1 MTSQTDTRAA
11 SNVGTLIDATAD
23 WLMSQALGE
32 HSMQQ
37 TFIGCCNRLR
47 AAGIPICRGH
57 LAFRTLHPLF
67 SAVSIT
73 WREGQALH
81 VIEHAHGADE
91 GEFARSPLYF
101 LIQSGVPHL
110 RRRLRTEADTR
121 DFPLLKELWSQGA
134 TDYLAYLV
142 VFGDDRP
149 TGSGVGD
156 GMVGS
161 WAADRP
167 DGFSDD
173 DIRAL
178 QRIERRLAVAC
189 KVRIKD
195 QIARNVLT
203 AYLGAHSGQQV
214 FEGKIQRGDGET
226 IYAVIWFCDLRDS
239 TRLAATLPLQEF
251 LDTLNEFFECMAGAV
266 LAHGGEVLR
275 FIGDAVLAIFPMQA
289 HTVVDPSQCPV
300 HRAACEQALAAAR
313 DALARLAK
321 LNTQRK
327 AQGRKAL
334 GGGVALHV
342 GDVMYGNIGV
352 PERVEFSV
360 IGPAANTAAR
370 LESLC
375 KTLHSRLV
383 VSSQYASV
391 LPESWHSLGQQPI
404 VGTDAHIE
412 VFTLP
417 EFCKS

>member
-1 MTSQTDTRAA
+1 MTTQTATPAA
-11 SNVGTLIDATAD
+11 GSAGVLIDATAD

-32 HSMQQ
+32 HSMQHI
-37 TFIGCCNRLR
+37 FSGCCDRLR
-47 AAGIPICRGH
+47 AAGVPISRGH
-57 LAFRTLHPLF
+57 LAYRTLHPLF
-67 SAVSIT
+67 SAVSLT
-73 WREGQALH
+73 WRAGQALE
-81 VIEHAHGADE
+81 VVEHRHSVDE
-91 GEFARSPLYF
+91 GEFTRSPLHY
-101 LIQSGVPHL
+101 LVESGLPNL
-110 RRRLRTEADTR
+110 RRRLRSEADTR
-121 DFPLLKELWSQGA
+121 EFPVLKDLWSQGV

-142 VFGDDRP
+142 PFGTADAANSK
-149 TGSGVGD
+149 TTD
-156 GMVGS
+156 GIVGS
-161 WAADRP
+161 WAADRA
-167 DGFSDD
+167 DGFGDD
-173 DIRAL
+173 DVRAL

-189 KVRIKD
+189 KVNIKE
-195 QIARNVLT
+195 QIARNILT

-239 TRLAATLPLQEF
+239 TRLAASLPLQEF
-251 LDTLNEFFECMAGAV
+251 LNTLNEFFECMAGAV

-275 FIGDAVLAIFPMQA
+275 FVGDAVLAIFPMQA
-289 HTVVDPSQCPV
+289 HAVMDPSRCPV
-300 HRAACEQALAAAR
+300 HRAACEKALAAAR

-321 LNTQRK
+321 LNAKRTGD
-327 AQGRKAL
+327 GRPAL

-375 KTLHSRLV
+375 KTLHSGLV

-391 LPESWHSLGQQPI
+391 LPESWHSLGEQRL
-404 VGTDAHIE
+404 VGMDSDLE

-417 EFCKS
+417 EFAQG

>member
-1 MTSQTDTRAA
+1 
-11 SNVGTLIDATAD
+11 VLIDATAD

-32 HSMQQ
+32 HSMQHI
-37 TFIGCCNRLR
+37 FSGCCDRLR
-47 AAGIPICRGH
+47 AAGVPISRGH

-67 SAVSIT
+67 SAVSLT
-73 WREGQALH
+73 WRPGQPLD
-81 VIEHAHGADE
+81 VVEHRHSVGGE
-91 GEFARSPLYF
+91 EFARSPLHY
-101 LIQSGVPHL
+101 LVESGLPSL
-110 RRRLRTEADTR
+110 RRRLRSEADTR
-121 DFPLLKELWSQGA
+121 EFPVLKELWSQGA
-134 TDYLAYLV
+134 TDYLAFLV
-142 VFGDDRP
+142 PFGTTDAAN
-149 TGSGVGD
+149 SGISD
-156 GMVGS
+156 GIVGS
-161 WAADRP
+161 WTADRA
-167 DGFSDD
+167 DGFGDG

-189 KVRIKD
+189 KVNIKD

-239 TRLAATLPLQEF
+239 TRLAATLSRQDF

-266 LAHGGEVLR
+266 LSHGGEVLR

-289 HTVVDPSQCPV
+289 HAVVDPSRCPI
-300 HRAACEQALAAAR
+300 HRAACEQALTAAR
-313 DALARLAK
+313 DALSRLAEQNEK
-321 LNTQRK
+321 RK
-327 AQGRKAL
+327 TEGRPVL

-375 KTLHSRLV
+375 KALHSRLV

-391 LPESWHSLGQQPI
+391 LPESWHSLGEQRLAGMDSE
-404 VGTDAHIE
+404 VE
-412 VFTLP
+412 VFTLD
-417 EFCKS
+417 EFTEGQP

>member
-37 TFIGCCNRLR
+37 SSAAAATGCAPRVCPSP
-47 AAGIPICRGH
+47 GSSCV
-57 LAFRTLHPLF
+57 RTLHPLF
-67 SAVSIT
+67 SAVSLT
-73 WREGQALH
+73 WRAGQALD
-81 VIEHAHGADE
+81 VVEHRHSVGRRGVCPQPPALPGRV
-91 GEFARSPLYF
+91 RS
-101 LIQSGVPHL
+101 SDL
-110 RRRLRTEADTR
+110 RRRLRSEADTR
-121 DFPLLKELWSQGA
+121 EFPVLKEFVEPRCDGLSRLFGA
-134 TDYLAYLV
+134 VWHDRRSELENLRTASS
-142 VFGDDRP
+142 GRGRP
-149 TGSGVGD
+149 TV
-156 GMVGS
+156 
-161 WAADRP
+161 P
-167 DGFSDD
+167 DGFGDD

-189 KVRIKD
+189 KVNIKD

-239 TRLAATLPLQEF
+239 TRLAASLPLQEF
-251 LDTLNEFFECMAGAV
+251 FEHPQRV
-266 LAHGGEVLR
+266 LRVHGGRGARPRRRGSSVYR
-275 FIGDAVLAIFPMQA
+275 RRRARHFSRCR
-289 HTVVDPSQCPV
+289 HTRSWTPPGVPCTAP
-300 HRAACEQALAAAR
+300 RASKALAAAR

-321 LNTQRK
+321 LNAKRN
-327 AQGRKAL
+327 AEGRPAL

-370 LESLC
+370 WSHLC
-375 KTLHSRLV
+375 KTLHSAAGRL
-383 VSSQYASV
+383 
-391 LPESWHSLGQQPI
+391 LPVRLGLAG
-404 VGTDAHIE
+404 VMAFAG
-412 VFTLP
+412 
-417 EFCKS
+417 